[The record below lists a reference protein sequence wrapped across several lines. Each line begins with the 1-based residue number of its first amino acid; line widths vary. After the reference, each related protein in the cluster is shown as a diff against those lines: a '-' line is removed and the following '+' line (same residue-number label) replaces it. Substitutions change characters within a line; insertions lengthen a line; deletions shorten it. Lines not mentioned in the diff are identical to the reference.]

1 MTNVNLSDTDEGP
14 SDTDQADEQMDDPM
28 DMDQNPAPTATYQ
41 TKMSPREQLQA
52 FLSWN
57 DGIADS
63 TKIMEFIRFKQWHI
77 SYHKI
82 ILAQMQHLPLA
93 RKRPARPQNGNP
105 RPMKAVP
112 TPGADTTDF
121 SMISPTEINTTT
133 MEAQAASPT
142 RETHHDTTH
151 SFSIRATFRLP
162 GTRATLFNPRLAMKE
177 LHTKLMECPGSIHT
191 CHLTDNSTSFA
202 SMEQFPDK
210 DNFSKFFNVQAHTP
224 LTWRLASKKL

>member
-1 MTNVNLSDTDEGP
+1 
-14 SDTDQADEQMDDPM
+14 
-28 DMDQNPAPTATYQ
+28 
-41 TKMSPREQLQA
+41 
-52 FLSWN
+52 
-57 DGIADS
+57 
-63 TKIMEFIRFKQWHI
+63 
-77 SYHKI
+77 
-82 ILAQMQHLPLA
+82 
-93 RKRPARPQNGNP
+93 
-105 RPMKAVP
+105 
-112 TPGADTTDF
+112 
-121 SMISPTEINTTT
+121 

-210 DNFSKFFNVQAHTP
+210 DTFSKFFNVQAQAKRIHIVFSVKSYTSFGHLKQHLFPYLQQERIYLNMQSFSAQTVQHCCGVLIGPGAHPRLTYTP
-224 LTWRLASKKL
+224 HLETRLKEAVATLQAKEQQARMQLAVPKSRHSQSNIEPIDFTLKLGKFTLRNPSKPRDAPHSD